1 MMSLS
6 RRPVHPG
13 WYWLLAIGAATC
25 ALAAEDAPKPA
36 QPETPKSDVKPKG
49 DPQIPNLPGISIDRK
64 NKVVDLE
71 AKVILP
77 LQADWLE
84 LLACMPKSREHES
97 ALSIV
102 AKPSHVHGAL
112 LLIGLEPGS
121 PGRSE
126 RIDDVLVYHPPKGPG
141 VAVTIVFEKEG
152 KQIEVPANE
161 WVLEQKTKKPLADNV
176 WLFVGSTTYEVDGKG
191 VYVADVEGNIISLV
205 NFGNEVLARDTKNRG
220 GQGGGGGDTWGAN
233 SKVIPAVGT
242 KVIVRLKPAPVR
254 KEEEKK

>member
-1 MMSLS
+1 MMSLAH
-6 RRPVHPG
+6 RFRVGAVP
-13 WYWLLAIGAATC
+13 LLVLLSLCAAGAQ
-25 ALAAEDAPKPA
+25 DAPPPSAGEKPA
-36 QPETPKSDVKPKG
+36 AGKAEPE
-49 DPQIPNLPGISIDRK
+49 IPNLPGIAIDRK

-112 LLIGLEPGS
+112 LLIGLTPGS

-126 RIDDVLVYHPPKGPG
+126 RVNDELVYHPPKGPG
-141 VAVTIVFEKEG
+141 VAVTLLFEKDG
-152 KQIEVPANE
+152 KKVEVPASD
-161 WVLEQKTKKPLADNV
+161 WVVEQKSRKPLADNV
-176 WLFVGSTTYEVDGKG
+176 WLFVGSTEYPVDGKS

-233 SKVIPAVGT
+233 SKIIPPAGT
-242 KVIVRLKPAPVR
+242 KVTIRLRPVAEK

>member
-1 MMSLS
+1 MMSLANRS
-6 RRPVHPG
+6 FAG
-13 WYWLLAIGAATC
+13 LLSLLVILSAC
-25 ALAAEDAPKPA
+25 AVWAEDAPQPPKAGDKPA
-36 QPETPKSDVKPKG
+36 GKAEPE
-49 DPQIPNLPGISIDRK
+49 IPNLPGIAIDRK

-112 LLIGLEPGS
+112 LLIGLTPGS

-126 RIDDVLVYHPPKGPG
+126 RVGDELVYHPPKGPG
-141 VAVTIVFEKEG
+141 VAVTLIFEKDG
-152 KQIEVPANE
+152 KKVEVPASD
-161 WVLEQKTKKPLADNV
+161 WVLEQKSRKPLPDNV
-176 WLFVGSTTYEVDGKG
+176 WLFVGSSEYPVDGKS

-233 SKVIPAVGT
+233 SKVIPPVGT
-242 KVIVRLKPAPVR
+242 KVTIRLKPVPQK